1 MKNNSKLLRT
11 FPDFYVPPVVERGE
25 GIYIYFKNGRKY
37 LDMTGGFTAHAIL
50 GWSQPTVVDA
60 ISVQAGKIAHIDYK
74 AFSDEN
80 RDKLAEL
87 LLSRAQHNLDR
98 VYFVGGSGGEACEAA
113 MKLSYQAH
121 YDSGKKGKN
130 WFISREQSYHGSS
143 TDALAVGDRPN
154 LYFLN
159 SLLPENRAKIP
170 EHNIYRHK
178 KDHETLDDY
187 ARRSAKH
194 LEDKILEIGPE
205 KVCAFIG
212 ETIMGGL
219 VGDVPPAPNYW
230 SYIREVCDTYDVH
243 LILDEVWCG
252 TGTSGKIYC
261 VDWDQITPDFIFM
274 GKTLGAGFAPL
285 SALVTSSR
293 IEEKIRQ
300 GQGQIQHSTTHQGHS
315 LSVAAALAVQQIIHN
330 DQFLNTV
337 NMSGEYFREA
347 LISELEDHPFYANVR
362 GRGLRNS
369 IEYHCEE
376 QHLFG
381 NALAQRMKDDHR
393 ILISGKWHRVC
404 FSPALTITKEQLD
417 IVIDAFVGTFKDV
430 ASKWDKNYRS
440 NVEIRPIF

>member
-1 MKNNSKLLRT
+1 MSTSSLLRT
-11 FPDFYVPPVVERGE
+11 FLNEPVPPYIERGE
-25 GIYIYFKNGRKY
+25 GVYLYTKNGEKY
-37 LDMTGGFTAHAIL
+37 LDTTGGFTAHAIL
-50 GWSQPTVVDA
+50 GWSQPSVIKA
-60 ISVQAGKIAHIDYK
+60 IKNQAEKITHIDCK

-80 RDKLAEL
+80 RDRLAEL
-87 LLSRAQHNLDR
+87 LLSRAEHKLDR

-121 YDSGKKGKN
+121 YDSGNKEKT

-143 TDALAVGDRPN
+143 TDALAVGHRPN
-154 LYFLN
+154 FDFYN
-159 SLLPENRAKIP
+159 PLLPKERVKIP
-170 EHNIYRHK
+170 EHNIYRDK
-178 KDHETLDDY
+178 REDESIEQY
-187 ARRSAKH
+187 ALRSSKQ

-230 SYIREVCDTYDVH
+230 KYIRQVCDKYDVH

-261 VDWDQITPDFIFM
+261 VDWDGVTPDFIFL
-274 GKTLGAGFAPL
+274 GKTLGAGFAPV
-285 SALVTSSR
+285 SAVITSSE
-293 IEEKIRQ
+293 IEEKIKN

-315 LSVAAALAVQQIIHN
+315 LCVAAALAVQEIIH
-330 DQFLNTV
+330 DDSFLAQVIEKGDFLRNT
-337 NMSGEYFREA
+337 
-347 LISELEDHPFYANVR
+347 LEDELGLHPFFSNVR

-369 IEYHCEE
+369 LEYKCEE

-381 NALAQRMKDDHR
+381 LKLVKEMKEKYN

-404 FSPALTITKEQLD
+404 FSPALTITKNELEFVLD
-417 IVIDAFVGTFKDV
+417 NFVRTFKDV
-430 ASKWDKNYRS
+430 ASDWNTIDKTK
-440 NVEIRPIF
+440 ITPKAFF

>member
-1 MKNNSKLLRT
+1 MSGNKLLRT
-11 FPDFYVPPVVERGE
+11 FLNESYPPMVEKGE
-25 GIYIYFKNGRKY
+25 GIYLHIKDGKKY
-37 LDMTGGFTAHAIL
+37 MDTTGGFTAHAIL
-50 GWSQPTVVDA
+50 GWTQPTVTRA
-60 ISVQAGKIAHIDYK
+60 IIKQANRISHIDYK
-74 AFSDEN
+74 TFSDEN
-80 RDKLAEL
+80 REKLADL
-87 LLSRAQHNLDR
+87 LLSKAEHNLNR

-121 YDSGKKGKN
+121 YDSGNKN
-130 WFISREQSYHGSS
+130 KSWFISREQSYHGSS
-143 TDALAVGDRPN
+143 TDALSVGHRPN
-154 LYFLN
+154 LDFYN
-159 SLLPENRAKIP
+159 PLLPKERAKVP
-170 EHNIYRHK
+170 EHNIYRDK
-178 KDHETLDDY
+178 NPDETMDEY
-187 ARRSAKH
+187 ALRSAKQ

-230 SYIREVCDTYDVH
+230 KYVSEVCQKYDVH

-261 VDWDQITPDFIFM
+261 IDWDGITPDFIFM

-293 IEEKIRQ
+293 IEEKIRN

-315 LSVAAALAVQQIIHN
+315 LCVAAALAVQKIIH
-330 DQFLNTV
+330 DDDFLKNVDEKGEFLRNT
-337 NMSGEYFREA
+337 
-347 LISELEDHPFYANVR
+347 LEDELGNHSFFANVR

-369 IEYHCEE
+369 IEYHCEN

-381 NALAQRMKDDHR
+381 NALVQEMKENHH

-404 FSPALTITKEQLD
+404 FSPALTITMDELEM
-417 IVIDAFVGTFKDV
+417 VLTAFIKTFKDV
-430 ASKWDKNYRS
+430 ASKWNATYKS
-440 NVEIRPIF
+440 KVKIKPIF